1 MSKFAEFFDIEVPT
15 IDDAKKRFIENMD
28 MLQGMPV
35 EEQTL
40 YKKYKEVQ
48 ANYRSKVDPS
58 RVTKAKIWT
67 PTDIMN
73 KQTTIREIEEMQ
85 PRIIPVKQG
94 SAEDTDWLMLRVFT
108 STFQFDQNPGR
119 FVKFVVKDE
128 TSGKYLGVVSISS
141 DVISISCRDEWIGWD
156 KDVKLG
162 GKLNNSAI
170 GSCIVPTQPFG
181 YNFLGGKLVASMLVT
196 QAVADVWEKLY
207 DDVLVGLTTT
217 SLYGGH
223 SMYQRIPFWKEL
235 GKSKGAISI
244 KPDDDVYEEWHH
256 WIKEN
261 MKQDYQERILS
272 KDTSNGPVT
281 GIKQQI
287 LNLIFKAVGV
297 SQSKYKHGFERGVY
311 YATRYENTR
320 EFLRGEITKEQ
331 LIKSTKLTKD
341 VDSVLDWWKPKAIA
355 RYEKLHEEG
364 RLNPNTLFYN
374 TLIGMSWDEAKKIY
388 LKDVGR

>member
-67 PTDIMN
+67 PSDIMN

>member
-1 MSKFAEFFDIEVPT
+1 MNKFAEFFDIEVPT
-15 IDDAKKRFIENMD
+15 IDDAKKRFVENMD
-28 MLQGMPV
+28 MLQNMPV
-35 EEQTL
+35 ETQTL
-40 YKKYKEVQ
+40 YKKYKEIR
-48 ANYRSKVDPS
+48 ANYADKVDPS

-67 PTDIMN
+67 PTDLMN
-73 KQTTIREIEEMQ
+73 KQQTIKEIEAME
-85 PRIIPVKQG
+85 PRIIPVKPK

-119 FVKFVVKDE
+119 FLKFLVKDD
-128 TSGKYLGVVSISS
+128 TTNKYLGVVSISS
-141 DVISISCRDEWIGWD
+141 DVISIACRDEWIGWD

-196 QAVADVWEKLY
+196 QVVADVWEKLY

-235 GKSKGAISI
+235 GKSKGAIAL
-244 KPDDDVYEEWHH
+244 KPDDDIYDEWHH
-256 WIKEN
+256 WVKEN
-261 MKQDYQERILS
+261 MAQEYQEKILS
-272 KDTSNGPVT
+272 KDTSSGPVT

-297 SQSKYKHGFERGVY
+297 SQSHYKHGFERGVY

-320 EFLRGEITKEQ
+320 EFLRGEITKDQ
-331 LIKSTKLTKD
+331 LIPSKKLEQD
-341 VDSVLDWWKPKAIA
+341 RQSVLDWWKPKAIA
-355 RYEKLHEEG
+355 RYEKLYEEN
-364 RLNPNTLFYN
+364 RLNPNILFYN
-374 TLIGMSWDEAKKIY
+374 SLIGMSWEDARKLY
-388 LKDVGR
+388 LGDVGR

>member
-1 MSKFAEFFDIEVPT
+1 MSKFYEFFDVEVPT
-15 IDDAKKRFIENMD
+15 IDDAKKRFIDNMD
-28 MLQGMPV
+28 MLQSMPV

-40 YKKYKEVQ
+40 YKKFKEVKT
-48 ANYRSKVDPS
+48 NYTKKVDPS

-67 PTDIMN
+67 PADIMN
-73 KQTTIREIEEMQ
+73 KQTTIREIEQMQ
-85 PRIIPVKQG
+85 PRIVPVKQG
-94 SAEDTDWLMLRVFT
+94 SAEDTDWLMLRVFGHT
-108 STFQFDQNPGR
+108 MAFDQNPGR
-119 FVKFVVKDE
+119 FVKFLVKDE
-128 TSGKYLGVVSISS
+128 TTNKYLGAISLSS
-141 DVISISCRDEWIGWD
+141 DVISIACRDEWIGWNED
-156 KDVKLG
+156 IKLG
-162 GKLNNSAI
+162 GKLNSSAI

-181 YNFLGGKLVASMLVT
+181 YNFLGGKLVASMLTT
-196 QAVADVWEKLY
+196 QVVGDVWESLY
-207 DDVLVGLTTT
+207 NDVLVGMTTT

-235 GKSKGAISI
+235 GKSKGMISI
-244 KPDDDVYEEWHH
+244 KPDDDIYEEWHH

-261 MKQDYQERILS
+261 MAQEYQEKILS

-287 LNLIFKAVGV
+287 LNIIFKAVGI

-311 YATRYENTR
+311 YAPLYENTR

-331 LIKSTKLTKD
+331 LIRSKKLEKD
-341 VDSVLDWWKPKAIA
+341 VDSVVDWWKPKAIG

-364 RLNPNTLFYN
+364 RLNPNILFYN
-374 TLIGMSWDEAKKIY
+374 TLIGMSWDEAKKVY

>member
-15 IDDAKKRFIENMD
+15 IDDAKKRFIDNMD

-67 PTDIMN
+67 PADIMN

-94 SAEDTDWLMLRVFT
+94 SAEDADWLMLRVFT

-119 FVKFVVKDE
+119 FVKFLVKDE
-128 TSGKYLGVVSISS
+128 TTNKYLGVVSISS

-261 MKQDYQERILS
+261 MKQDYQDKILS

-331 LIKSTKLTKD
+331 LIKSKKLEND
-341 VDSVLDWWKPKAIA
+341 IGSVLDWWKPKAIA

-374 TLIGMSWDEAKKIY
+374 SLIGMSWDEAKKIY

>member
-15 IDDAKKRFIENMD
+15 IDDAKKRFIDNMD

-48 ANYRSKVDPS
+48 ANYRNKVDPS

-67 PTDIMN
+67 PADIMN

-85 PRIIPVKQG
+85 PRIIPVKHG
-94 SAEDTDWLMLRVFT
+94 SAEDADWLMLRVFT

-119 FVKFVVKDE
+119 FVKFLVKDE
-128 TSGKYLGVVSISS
+128 TTNKYLGVVSISS

-181 YNFLGGKLVASMLVT
+181 YNFLGGKLVASMLTT

-223 SMYQRIPFWKEL
+223 SMYQRIPFWREL

-261 MKQDYQERILS
+261 MKQDYQDKILS

-320 EFLRGEITKEQ
+320 EFFRGEITKEQ
-331 LIKSTKLTKD
+331 LIKSKKLEKD
-341 VDSVLDWWKPKAIA
+341 VDSVLEWWKPKAIA

-374 TLIGMSWDEAKKIY
+374 TLIGMSWDEAKKVY